1 MATLNYSGLPA
12 GAIVT
17 IQDNLYLVQ
26 RGAESHGLI
35 VNVLRV
41 PDSGQITAT
50 GLRESRY
57 SLLFNHPRL
66 VQHSV
71 FAIDVGDPA
80 NFRRRLVHSIPPVV
94 TLQTAEAVEDTV
106 ELTWVLSPEGH
117 EAHRYSAWVRVQGS
131 SEWVEAG
138 AVTQGQARS
147 LTIANLSPD
156 TDYEARIR
164 AENSEG
170 RSRGYSNTLTVRT
183 NTSTKQNSNLVV
195 DGSFE
200 KSVW

>member
-1 MATLNYSGLPA
+1 MATLNYSGLPE

-17 IQDNLYLVQ
+17 IQDNMYLVQ
-26 RGAESHGLI
+26 RGAVQHGLI

-41 PDSGQITAT
+41 PDSGQLTVT

-57 SLLFNHPRL
+57 SLLFNDPRL

-71 FAIDVGDPA
+71 FALDLGDPA
-80 NFRRRLVHSIPPVV
+80 NFRRHLVHGIPPVV
-94 TLQTAEAVEDTV
+94 TLTSAEAVEDTV
-106 ELTWVLSPEGH
+106 ELTWLLSPEGH
-117 EAHRYSAWVRVQGS
+117 EAHRYSAWVRPQG
-131 SEWVEAG
+131 ETQWVEAG

-147 LTIANLSPD
+147 LTIAGLSPD
-156 TDYEARIR
+156 TDYEARLR

-170 RSRGYSNTLTVRT
+170 RSRGYSNVLTVRT
-183 NTSTKQNSNLVV
+183 NTSTKQNTNLVV